1 MSNSTLNIDNETADI
16 DDLIDQADIDVEELR
31 SEIELDINSELD
43 NVDNALSD
51 IEEFEEFEEFDEIDD
66 DAALGVAGAAG
77 AAGVKSRE
85 RMWLI
90 LTIVFFILA
99 LLTGLAL
106 GPMISS
112 QEGRVGNLDQ
122 IITGVSLTN
131 TSARQSLTAGGRF
144 EPLLKNIADS
154 ESDVNRLI
162 GGSSPLAGVSNFL
175 FDNKTLNDQ
184 IVGEWSKYQT
194 ATQKFVTNQNELT
207 EIKSR
212 IARLSNSLSNVVA
225 ETVGFVEAVAKEGTN
240 KNSGKDKDR
249 YLFLTS
255 EAANLNGIVS
265 RLNASVRGYYLPSS
279 DLPALV
285 DSQTNLSAR
294 LQGTLSR
301 IVSNSAAVVGTVATP
316 LSEKY
321 KVLANRFAEI
331 GAGTPTLTESRIA
344 LDEMRDSGAAL
355 TQRLSNAKSQTSVSP
370 LMKSLATI
378 LPLLLAML
386 GAFCLFRYSRA
397 QATGMVAHDAG
408 LESALAE
415 QQESILKLLDEMSAL
430 ADGDLTVEA
439 EVTDQIT
446 GAIADSVNFAV
457 MEMRELVTQI
467 NRASV
472 EVANESELA
481 VSSAQAVSQSNTSQA
496 EEISQAAS
504 LMTKVSNDMRE
515 MSEQANNSSALAT
528 ESLQVAEQG
537 TQAVRDTIS
546 GMESMREQI
555 QETSKRIKRLGE
567 SSQRIGDIV
576 SLIDDIAEQ
585 TNILSLNAAIQ
596 ASMAGEAGR
605 GFAVVSDEVQSLA
618 ERSTEATKKI
628 AELVTTIQNDT
639 NDAVLSMEH
648 ATQQVVSGTKVAD
661 SAGNA
666 LSEIET
672 VSQKLS
678 NLVAGIS
685 KGSTEQ
691 AELVNTVSEQV
702 TKVSESSTS
711 TSQKAQDSAN
721 SIAKLLELAKDL
733 ETSVTRFK
741 LPSN

>member
-1 MSNSTLNIDNETADI
+1 MSNVKQNIDSETEI
-16 DDLIDQADIDVEELR
+16 DNLIDQADIDVEQLR
-31 SEIELDINSELD
+31 SEMDIDVNTD
-43 NVDNALSD
+43 NEEIDV
-51 IEEFEEFEEFDEIDD
+51 EEFGESEDFEAFDDLDE
-66 DAALGVAGAAG
+66 DAIPVVAKANQG
-77 AAGVKSRE
+77 RE
-85 RMWLI
+85 RLWLI
-90 LTIVFFILA
+90 LTILFFTLA
-99 LLTGLAL
+99 LLSSLMFSPT
-106 GPMISS
+106 ISL
-112 QEGRVGNLDQ
+112 QEERAGHIEQVLKDVG
-122 IITGVSLTN
+122 VAN
-131 TSARQSLTAGGRF
+131 TSATQSLTAIGRF
-144 EPLLKNIADS
+144 EPLIKSVSDIERGVNVLVKNQSISAKISNIIFGNQATNSQIRQAWDGYQGAT
-154 ESDVNRLI
+154 NR
-162 GGSSPLAGVSNFL
+162 F
-175 FDNKTLNDQ
+175 
-184 IVGEWSKYQT
+184 VG
-194 ATQKFVTNQNELT
+194 NQNDVT
-207 EIKSR
+207 RIKSR
-212 IARLSNSLSNVVA
+212 IAKLTNSVGSVA
-225 ETVGFVEAVAKEGTN
+225 GQTVGFVEAVAKEGTN

-255 EAANLNGIVS
+255 EAANLNGILS
-265 RLNASVRGYYLPSS
+265 RLNASIRGYYLPSS

-316 LSEKY
+316 LNERY
-321 KVLANRFAEI
+321 KELANSFAEI
-331 GAGTPTLTESRIA
+331 GASTPKLTESRIA
-344 LDEMRDSGAAL
+344 LTDMRESGSEFS
-355 TQRLSNAKSQTSVSP
+355 QRLSNAQSQTNVSP
-370 LMKSLATI
+370 LLKSLATI
-378 LPLLLAML
+378 MPLILAL
-386 GAFCLFRYSRA
+386 FGAFALFRYSRA
-397 QATGMVAHDAG
+397 QASGLVAHDAG

-481 VSSAQAVSQSNTSQA
+481 VNSAQSVSKSNTTQA

-504 LMTKVSNDMRE
+504 LMEKVSNDMRQ
-515 MSEQANNSSALAT
+515 MSEQASSSSTMAT
-528 ESLQVAEQG
+528 ESLKVAEQG
-537 TQAVRDTIS
+537 TQAVRDTIT
-546 GMESMREQI
+546 GMENMREQI

-639 NDAVLSMEH
+639 NDAVLSMER

-678 NLVAGIS
+678 GLIEGIS

-691 AELVNTVSEQV
+691 AELVTQVSEQV
-702 TKVSESSTS
+702 TKVSDSSTD
-711 TSQKAQDSAN
+711 TSQKAQDSAD

-741 LPSN
+741 LPSS

>member
-31 SEIELDINSELD
+31 SEIELDINSDLD

-51 IEEFEEFEEFDEIDD
+51 IEEFEEFDEIDD

-77 AAGVKSRE
+77 AAGGKSRE

-106 GPMISS
+106 GPMTSS

-122 IITGVSLTN
+122 IIKGVSLTN

-194 ATQKFVTNQNELT
+194 ATQKFITNQNELT

-255 EAANLNGIVS
+255 EAANLNGILS

-316 LSEKY
+316 LNEKY

>member
-77 AAGVKSRE
+77 AAGGKSRE

>member
-31 SEIELDINSELD
+31 SEIELDINSDLD

-51 IEEFEEFEEFDEIDD
+51 IEEFDEFDEIDD

-77 AAGVKSRE
+77 AAGGKSRE

-106 GPMISS
+106 GPMTSS

-122 IITGVSLTN
+122 IIKGVSLTN

-194 ATQKFVTNQNELT
+194 ATQKFITNQNELT

-255 EAANLNGIVS
+255 EAANLNGILS

-316 LSEKY
+316 LNEKY

>member
-31 SEIELDINSELD
+31 SEIELDINSDLD

-51 IEEFEEFEEFDEIDD
+51 IEEFEEFDEIDD

-77 AAGVKSRE
+77 AAGGKSRE

-106 GPMISS
+106 GPMTSS

-122 IITGVSLTN
+122 IIKGVSLTN

-194 ATQKFVTNQNELT
+194 ATQKFITNQNELT

-255 EAANLNGIVS
+255 EAANLNGILS